1 MKRLAMLVLAC
12 VLLGVPPLTRP
23 VAAFDEQAVLVC
35 SFRRALA
42 ILTCKTPDKYSFV
55 GVREGVYIFNS
66 FFGKEFAE
74 FYVQINGDLAVFTSR
89 VWHGRMPSGRIVKD
103 YNGGCIN
110 VLVDAIPCSRLSSAR
125 CCGSP

>member
-23 VAAFDEQAVLVC
+23 AAAFDEQAVLIC

-89 VWHGRMPSGRIVKD
+89 IWHGRMPSGRIVKD

-110 VLVDAIPCSRLSSAR
+110 VLVDVLPCSRFTSAR
-125 CCGSP
+125 CCGSQ